1 MLLSKWLKVLD
12 TRLKSDSVTLDKEQL
27 HGREKKR
34 REAGGKKKDSG
45 NTEVFK
51 DCSILLIHS
60 QKKMKGVHLT
70 NFHRSTTVNVFTLV
84 LDIQAAHFLLRV
96 PLLFFKLNYFELQD
110 TSSWPIS
117 FPTYLLWN
125 AEFRYLREQK
135 KEENVMR
142 AYSIISPN

>member
-1 MLLSKWLKVLD
+1 
-12 TRLKSDSVTLDKEQL
+12 
-27 HGREKKR
+27 
-34 REAGGKKKDSG
+34 
-45 NTEVFK
+45 
-51 DCSILLIHS
+51 
-60 QKKMKGVHLT
+60 MKGVHLT
-70 NFHRSTTVNVFTLV
+70 NFHRSSTVNVFTLV

-110 TSSWPIS
+110 NSSWPIL